1 MMHYLMKAYCTIRV
15 FNKTKLR
22 IQLGLKKLIK
32 ASLFRNH
39 KMINLFKNLK
49 KRGKTKMLLRC
60 RTNKLKLLL
69 IKIQLKL
76 MTILKLKLIL
86 KILQIIRKKSISNY
100 KNKTFKKNQSKH
112 KSKLH

>member
-1 MMHYLMKAYCTIRV
+1 MHYLMIAYWTIRV
-15 FNKTKLR
+15 FNKIRLQ

-39 KMINLFKNLK
+39 NKINLSKNLK
-49 KRGKTKMLLRC
+49 KRGKVKMLLMC

-69 IKIQLKL
+69 IKILLKL

-86 KILQIIRKKSISNY
+86 KILQIIRKKSISSY
-100 KNKTFKKNQSKH
+100 KKKIYKKNQSKH